1 MRKIHNAYADI
12 AEYHCF
18 GCSPTN
24 PIGLK
29 LHFWEEGEWVYA
41 KWTPDKWYEGYL
53 NVLHGGI
60 QATLLDEIA
69 DWVLIVK
76 LGTSGV
82 TKNLNI
88 TYLKPVF
95 VNQGE
100 ITIRAKLVSHEGNSA
115 ITYAELMDKEGTVRS
130 HAEIE
135 YFAFPQEVAKQKY
148 FFPEPEKFFE
158 HADDA
163 DETDLRR

>member
-29 LHFWEEGEWVYA
+29 LKFWEEDEWIYA

-53 NVLHGGI
+53 NMLHGGI
-60 QATLLDEIA
+60 QASLLDEIA
-69 DWVLIVK
+69 DWVIIAK

-82 TKNLNI
+82 TRNLNI
-88 TYLKPVF
+88 TYVKPVF

-100 ITIRAKLVSHEGNSA
+100 ITIRAKLLSQTGNA
-115 ITYAELMDKEGTVRS
+115 VLTYAELMDKEGTVRS

-135 YFAFPQEVAKQKY
+135 YFVFPQEIAKQKY
-148 FFPEPEKFFE
+148 NFPEYEAFF
-158 HADDA
+158 
-163 DETDLRR
+163 TN

>member
-29 LHFWEEGEWVYA
+29 LKFWEEGEWIYA

-53 NVLHGGI
+53 NMLHGGI

-69 DWVLIVK
+69 DWVIIAK
-76 LGTSGV
+76 LATSGV

-88 TYLKPVF
+88 TYVKPVF

-100 ITIRAKLVSHEGNSA
+100 ITIRAKLLSQTGNTVT
-115 ITYAELMDKEGTVRS
+115 TYAELADKENIVRS
-130 HAEIE
+130 YAEIE
-135 YFAFPQEVAKQKY
+135 YFVFPQEIAKQKY
-148 FFPEPEKFFE
+148 NFPNPEAFFE
-158 HADDA
+158 N
-163 DETDLRR
+163 

>member
-1 MRKIHNAYADI
+1 LKRKIHNAYADI
-12 AEYHCF
+12 AEYHCC

-29 LHFWEEGEWVYA
+29 LTFWEEGEWIYA

-69 DWVLIVK
+69 DWILIVK

-88 TYLKPVF
+88 TYDKPVY
-95 VNQGE
+95 VSQGE
-100 ITIRAKLVSHEGNSA
+100 VTLRAKLVSHEGNSA

-130 HAEIE
+130 HADIE
-135 YFAFPQEVAKQKY
+135 YFAFPQKIAQQKY
-148 FFPEPEKFFE
+148 NFPEHKNFFKNE
-158 HADDA
+158 I
-163 DETDLRR
+163 L

>member
-88 TYLKPVF
+88 TYLKPVY

-100 ITIRAKLVSHEGNSA
+100 ITIRAKFISQNENAVM
-115 ITYAELMDKEGTVRS
+115 TYAELMDKEGTVRS

-135 YFAFPQEVAKQKY
+135 YFAFPPEIAKRKY
-148 FFPEPEKFFE
+148 NFPEPEAFFE
-158 HADDA
+158 
-163 DETDLRR
+163 TVR

>member
-24 PIGLK
+24 PIGLR
-29 LHFWEEGEWVYA
+29 LNFWEEGEWVYA
-41 KWTPDKWYEGYL
+41 KWTPEKWYEGYL
-53 NVLHGGI
+53 NMLHGGI

-69 DWVLIVK
+69 DWVIIVK

-88 TYLKPVF
+88 TYVKPVYISH
-95 VNQGE
+95 GE
-100 ITIRAKLVSHEGNSA
+100 ITIRAKLHSHNGNSA
-115 ITYAELMDKEGTVRS
+115 MTYAELLDREGNLRS
-130 HAEIE
+130 YAEIE
-135 YFAFPQEVAKQKY
+135 YFAFPQEIAKQKY
-148 FFPEPEKFFE
+148 NFPDPESFR
-158 HADDA
+158 AI
-163 DETDLRR
+163 

>member
-24 PIGLK
+24 PIGLR
-29 LHFWEEGEWVYA
+29 LTFWEEGEWIYA

-53 NVLHGGI
+53 NMLHGGI
-60 QATLLDEIA
+60 QASLLDEIG
-69 DWVLIVK
+69 DWAIIVK

-88 TYLKPVF
+88 TYVKPVF

-100 ITIRAKLVSHEGNSA
+100 ITIRAKLVSKEGNSA
-115 ITYAELMDKEGTVRS
+115 VTYAELMDKEGIVRS

-135 YFAFPQEVAKQKY
+135 YSAFPQEIAKKKY
-148 FFPEPEKFFE
+148 NFPEPETFFGE
-158 HADDA
+158 KG
-163 DETDLRR
+163 EKEKGRKN

>member
-1 MRKIHNAYADI
+1 MKRKIHNAYADI

-18 GCSPTN
+18 GCSPAN
-24 PIGLK
+24 SIGLK
-29 LHFWEEGEWVYA
+29 LNFWEEGEWVYA

-53 NVLHGGI
+53 NMLHGGI

-88 TYLKPVF
+88 TYRKPVF

-100 ITIRAKLVSHEGNSA
+100 ITIRAKLISHNGNSA
-115 ITYAELMDKEGTVRS
+115 LTYAELLDKEGIVRS

-135 YFAFPQEVAKQKY
+135 YFAFPQEIAKQKY
-148 FFPEPEKFFE
+148 NFPDYEAFFKN
-158 HADDA
+158 
-163 DETDLRR
+163 

>member
-1 MRKIHNAYADI
+1 MKRKIHNAYADI

-29 LHFWEEGEWVYA
+29 LNFWEEDEWVYA
-41 KWTPDKWYEGYL
+41 QWTPEKWYEGYL
-53 NVLHGGI
+53 NVLHGGM

-69 DWVLIVK
+69 IWVIVVK

-100 ITIRAKLVSHEGNSA
+100 ITIRAKLVIQDGNSVL
-115 ITYAELMDKEGTVRS
+115 IYAELMDQEGTVRS
-130 HAEIE
+130 HAEVE
-135 YFAFPQEVAKQKY
+135 YFTFPQEVAKQKY
-148 FFPEPEKFFE
+148 QFPEHEDFFK
-158 HADDA
+158 
-163 DETDLRR
+163 DENN

>member
-1 MRKIHNAYADI
+1 MKKIHNAYADI

-29 LHFWEEGEWVYA
+29 LTFWEEGEWVYA
-41 KWTPDKWYEGYL
+41 EWAPNKWYEGYL
-53 NVLHGGI
+53 NMLHGGI
-60 QATLLDEIA
+60 QASLLDEIA
-69 DWVLIVK
+69 DWALIVK
-76 LGTSGV
+76 LKTSGV

-88 TYLKPVF
+88 TYVKPVF

-100 ITIRAKLVSHEGNSA
+100 ITIRAKIISLEGTSA
-115 ITYAELMDKEGTVRS
+115 KTYAELMDKEGTVRS

-135 YFAFPQEVAKQKY
+135 YFAFPQEIAKQKY
-148 FFPEPEKFFE
+148 NFPEYEAFFKN
-158 HADDA
+158 
-163 DETDLRR
+163 

>member
-24 PIGLK
+24 PIGLR
-29 LHFWEEGEWVYA
+29 LNFWEEGEWVYA
-41 KWTPDKWYEGYL
+41 NWTPDKWYEGYL
-53 NVLHGGI
+53 NMLHGGI

-82 TKNLNI
+82 TKNLDI
-88 TYLKPVF
+88 TYIKPVF

-100 ITIRAKLVSHEGNSA
+100 ITLRAKLVSHEGNSA
-115 ITYAELMDKEGTVRS
+115 LTYAELTDKEGIVRS
-130 HAEIE
+130 YAEIE
-135 YFAFPQEVAKQKY
+135 YFVFPQEVAKQKY
-148 FFPEPEKFFE
+148 HFPNPEAFFKTNE
-158 HADDA
+158 
-163 DETDLRR
+163 

>member
-18 GCSPTN
+18 GCSPTT

-29 LHFWEEGEWVYA
+29 LHFWEEEEWVYA
-41 KWTPDKWYEGYL
+41 KWTPEKWYEGYL

-76 LGTSGV
+76 LKTSGV

-88 TYLKPVF
+88 TYLKPVY
-95 VNQGE
+95 VSHGE
-100 ITIRAKLVSHEGNSA
+100 ITIRAKLVAHNGKSA
-115 ITYAELMDKEGTVRS
+115 MTYAELMDKEGTVRS

-135 YFAFPQEVAKQKY
+135 YFAFPQEIAKQKY
-148 FFPEPEKFFE
+148 YFPEPEKFFKN
-158 HADDA
+158 
-163 DETDLRR
+163 ETK

>member
-1 MRKIHNAYADI
+1 MRNIHNAYADI

-29 LHFWEEGEWVYA
+29 LNFWEDGEWVFTR
-41 KWTPDKWYEGYL
+41 WTPDKWYEGYL
-53 NVLHGGI
+53 NMLHGGI

-69 DWVLIVK
+69 NWVLVVK
-76 LGTSGV
+76 LGTAGV

-100 ITIRAKLVSHEGNSA
+100 ITIRSKLISQEGNSA
-115 ITYAELMDKEGTVRS
+115 LTYAELMDKEGTVRS
-130 HAEIE
+130 HAEID
-135 YFAFPQEVAKQKY
+135 YFVYPPEIAKRKYKFPDYED
-148 FFPEPEKFFE
+148 FFKK
-158 HADDA
+158 
-163 DETDLRR
+163 

>member
-1 MRKIHNAYADI
+1 MKKIHNAYADI

-24 PIGLK
+24 PIGLR
-29 LHFWEEGEWVYA
+29 LNFWEEGEWVYA

-53 NVLHGGI
+53 NMLHGGI
-60 QATLLDEIA
+60 QASLLDEIA
-69 DWVLIVK
+69 DWVIIVK

-100 ITIRAKLVSHEGNSA
+100 ITIRAKLLSYEGTSA
-115 ITYAELMDKEGTVRS
+115 ITYAELMDKAGTVRS

-135 YFAFPQEVAKQKY
+135 YFAFPQEIAKKKY
-148 FFPEPEKFFE
+148 NFPNPEAFFLCESP
-158 HADDA
+158 
-163 DETDLRR
+163 

>member
-1 MRKIHNAYADI
+1 MKRKIHNAYADI

-29 LHFWEEGEWVYA
+29 LIFWEEGEWVYA
-41 KWTPDKWYEGYL
+41 KWMPEKWYEGYL
-53 NVLHGGI
+53 NMLHGGI
-60 QATLLDEIA
+60 QSTLLDEIA

-100 ITIRAKLVSHEGNSA
+100 ITIRAKLVSHSGNSA
-115 ITYAELMDKEGTVRS
+115 LTYAELLDKESVVRS
-130 HAEIE
+130 RAEIE
-135 YFAFPQEVAKQKY
+135 YFAFPQEIAEQKY
-148 FFPEPEKFFE
+148 NFPDYEAFFN
-158 HADDA
+158 D
-163 DETDLRR
+163 

>member
-1 MRKIHNAYADI
+1 MKRKIHNAYADI

-29 LHFWEEGEWVYA
+29 LNFWEEDEWVYA
-41 KWTPDKWYEGYL
+41 KWTPEKWYEGYL
-53 NVLHGGI
+53 NMLHGGI

-100 ITIRAKLVSHEGNSA
+100 ITIRAKLVSQNGTSVV
-115 ITYAELMDKEGTVRS
+115 TYAELIDIEDVVRS
-130 HAEIE
+130 SAEIE
-135 YFAFPQEVAKQKY
+135 YFVFPPEVAKKKFNFPDIGT
-148 FFPEPEKFFE
+148 FFLHTEK
-158 HADDA
+158 ADF
-163 DETDLRR
+163 

>member
-1 MRKIHNAYADI
+1 MRKIYNAYADA

-29 LHFWEEGEWVYA
+29 LNFWEDGEWVYA
-41 KWTPDKWYEGYL
+41 KWTPEKWYEGYL
-53 NVLHGGI
+53 NMVHGGI

-69 DWVLIVK
+69 AWAIIVK
-76 LGTSGV
+76 LKTGGV

-100 ITIRAKLVSHEGNSA
+100 ITIRAKLISHEGNTA
-115 ITYAELMDKEGTVRS
+115 ITYAELIDKEGTLRS

-135 YFAFPQEVAKQKY
+135 YFAFPQEVAKKKY
-148 FFPEPEKFFE
+148 NFPEYEAFFKIE
-158 HADDA
+158 N
-163 DETDLRR
+163 

>member
-1 MRKIHNAYADI
+1 MKRKIHNAYADI

-29 LHFWEEGEWVYA
+29 LNFWEEGEWIYA

-53 NVLHGGI
+53 NMLHGGI

-82 TKNLNI
+82 TRNLNI

-100 ITIRAKLVSHEGNSA
+100 ITIRAKLVIQNGNSV
-115 ITYAELMDKEGTVRS
+115 ITYAELMDKEGVVRS

-135 YFAFPQEVAKQKY
+135 YFAFPQEIAKQKY
-148 FFPEPEKFFE
+148 NFPEPEDFFKNE
-158 HADDA
+158 IN
-163 DETDLRR
+163 

>member
-29 LHFWEEGEWVYA
+29 LNFWEEGEWVYA
-41 KWTPDKWYEGYL
+41 KWMPERWYEGYL
-53 NVLHGGI
+53 NMLHGGI

-69 DWVLIVK
+69 DWVLIAK
-76 LGTSGV
+76 LATSGV

-100 ITIRAKLVSHEGNSA
+100 ITIRAKLLDHNGSCA
-115 ITYAELMDKEGTVRS
+115 ITYAELLDVEGTIRS

-135 YFAFPQEVAKQKY
+135 YFVFPQEVAKKKY
-148 FFPEPEKFFE
+148 NFPEPEAFFK
-158 HADDA
+158 HADSA
-163 DETDLRR
+163 DKID

>member
-24 PIGLK
+24 SIGLK
-29 LHFWEEGEWVYA
+29 LDFWEEGEWIYA

-53 NVLHGGI
+53 NMLHGGI
-60 QATLLDEIA
+60 QATLLDEIG

-88 TYLKPVF
+88 TYKKPVF
-95 VNQGE
+95 VSHGE
-100 ITIRAKLVSHEGNSA
+100 ITIRSKLVSQSGSSVVV
-115 ITYAELMDKEGTVRS
+115 YAELMDKEGTVRS
-130 HAEIE
+130 CAEIE
-135 YFAFPQEVAKQKY
+135 YFAFPAEIAKQKY
-148 FFPEPEKFFE
+148 NFPEQEKFFKS
-158 HADDA
+158 
-163 DETDLRR
+163 T

>member
-1 MRKIHNAYADI
+1 MKRKIHNAYADI

-29 LHFWEEGEWVYA
+29 LNFWEEGEWVYA
-41 KWTPDKWYEGYL
+41 KWMPEKWYEGYL
-53 NVLHGGI
+53 NMLHGGI
-60 QATLLDEIA
+60 QSTLLDEIA
-69 DWVLIVK
+69 DWALIVK

-100 ITIRAKLVSHEGNSA
+100 ITIKAKLISHNENSA
-115 ITYAELMDKEGTVRS
+115 LTYAELLDKEGTVRS

-135 YFAFPQEVAKQKY
+135 YFVFPQEIAKQKY
-148 FFPEPEKFFE
+148 NFPEYEAFFE
-158 HADDA
+158 N
-163 DETDLRR
+163 